1 MKYDF
6 ETVLNRRETDSVKWH
21 VKDGELPMW
30 IADMDFKAAPEII
43 GAIEE
48 RVKEGVFG
56 YAEPDDSWYDAYIS
70 FYQDRHSLKIEKD
83 WLLFSEGVVPTIS
96 SSMRKLTSVA
106 DQVVVLSPVYNIFY
120 NSILNN
126 GRAIKEV
133 PLLFDGENY
142 SIDWDNLEKALEEE
156 KTTLMILCNPAN
168 PIAKIWTKEELARIG
183 KMARENGVV
192 VLSDEI
198 HGEITRPG
206 LSYVPYLSASE
217 ENKKMSLIAVSPT
230 KAFNLASFHTS
241 AVIVPD
247 KGLRKRVDRQLNT
260 DEVAEPSTLA
270 LVGAITA
277 LNEGRGWLDEMR
289 EKVFSNR
296 DRVASF
302 LKEELPEVK
311 MIGNEATY
319 LLWLKIDEVASDS
332 TELLNFLREKTGLIL
347 SDGKVYGGNGNGF
360 LRMNVACPSA
370 TLEDGLERLKRGITL
385 FEKEKKD

>member
-56 YAEPDDSWYDAYIS
+56 YAEPFDSWYDAYIS

-96 SSMRKLTSVA
+96 SSVRKLTSVA

-142 SIDWDNLEKALEEE
+142 LIDWDNLEKALEEE

-217 ENKKMSLIAVSPT
+217 ENKKMSVIAVSPT

-247 KGLRKRVDRQLNT
+247 KGLRKRVNRQLNT
-260 DEVAEPSTLA
+260 DEVSEPSTLA

-347 SDGKVYGGNGNGF
+347 SDGKVYGGNGNRF

-370 TLEDGLERLKRGITL
+370 TLEDGLARLKRGITL